1 MVISERVASIDFA
14 LSATISTPCENIL
27 LPSNQRG
34 QPGFRRSDPVTM
46 CCCSV
51 NAAVRQTIIDI
62 HEQKLPKRR
71 FRSCPRVVRRITI
84 RNTNVKHAHHK
95 IIKYDA
101 APEIYVFNRP
111 AA

>member
-1 MVISERVASIDFA
+1 MFDEPIARVVRER
-14 LSATISTPCENIL
+14 
-27 LPSNQRG
+27 QR
-34 QPGFRRSDPVTM
+34 RIV
-46 CCCSV
+46 
-51 NAAVRQTIIDI
+51 DI

-95 IIKYDA
+95 IIKHDG
-101 APEIYVFNRP
+101 APVIQVLNRP